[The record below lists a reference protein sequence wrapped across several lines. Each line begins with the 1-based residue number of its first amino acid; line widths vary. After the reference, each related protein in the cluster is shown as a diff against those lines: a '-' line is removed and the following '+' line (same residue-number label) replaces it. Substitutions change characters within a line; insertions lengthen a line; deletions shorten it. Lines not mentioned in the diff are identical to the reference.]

1 MRMKRSI
8 SGTIREGMGDG
19 GVGLGIPPGGKLRN
33 HLRFVSLL
41 NLCSTRVQSCIDIVL
56 SSVFEIM

>member
-19 GVGLGIPPGGKLRN
+19 GVGLGYLQEESYETI
-33 HLRFVSLL
+33 
-41 NLCSTRVQSCIDIVL
+41 
-56 SSVFEIM
+56 